1 MPSLYSLG
9 KVRVL
14 AVDTATPYLVLGTPE
29 AELALRAERRQGE
42 MLVPVLE
49 RFLDRAGLEPGAIE
63 GVAAGQGPGSYT
75 GLRVGLAFAQ
85 GLARALGVPFVGASC
100 AGGRESSSSRPSG
113 RLPPAASSTRR
124 PRAAPWPA
132 WGPGPWPRASGVFTP
147 TTFRAATIE
156 GP

>member
-1 MPSLYSLG
+1 
-9 KVRVL
+9 VRVL

-85 GLARALGVPFVGASC
+85 GLARALGVPFVGVDTL
-100 AGGRESSSSRPSG
+100 AGVAARVSG
-113 RLPPAASSTRR
+113 EVAVGLTARNRRGASSTRR